1 MKKIIFALLMTG
13 LFSLKNVNAQE
24 AESTDDTSYS
34 KWQARFRVIAVV
46 PSPDDDIDGAD
57 VDISTTFV
65 PEVDFTYFFN
75 KNISAELILATT
87 KHDVEIENGA
97 DLGYV
102 WLLPPTLNFQYN
114 FYVDKFKPYVGAGLN
129 YTIFYGEDPGDVDDI
144 DYDSAVG
151 FSLQTGV
158 DYNLNDKWFLNLDI
172 KKLFLKTDVTLNG
185 DSANKA
191 EVEINP
197 LVVGFGFGMKF

>member
-13 LFSLKNVNAQE
+13 LFSLTNVNAQE
-24 AESTDDTSYS
+24 AESTDDTTYN
-34 KWQARFRVIAVV
+34 KWQARFRVIAVI

-87 KHDVEIENGA
+87 KHEVEIENGA

-102 WLLPPTLNFQYN
+102 WLLPPTLNFQYH
-114 FYVDKFKPYVGAGLN
+114 FYADKFKPYVGAGLN
-129 YTIFYGEDPGDVDDI
+129 YTIFYGADPGDVDDI
-144 DYDSAVG
+144 EYDSAVG
-151 FSLQTGV
+151 FSLQTGI
-158 DYNLNDKWFLNLDI
+158 DYNLDDKWFLNFDV
-172 KKLFLKTDVTLNG
+172 KKLILKTDVTVNN

-197 LVVGFGFGMKF
+197 LVIGFGVGMKF